1 MNRFT
6 VLSAVLGFV
15 CIVASAAWIY
25 RPLGPLVAGA
35 MFMGM
40 AFATARRKRRTS

>member
-15 CIVASAAWIY
+15 CIVASAVWIY
-25 RPLGPLVAGA
+25 RPLGPLAAGV
-35 MFMGM
+35 MFMAL
-40 AFATARRKRRTS
+40 AFATARRKRTS